1 MVEKLAS
8 GFAHIFKP
16 PHPRLSGHPL
26 ERSWRLR
33 SPGRKRGGLTHL
45 DELRSSL
52 VGLPR
57 LLSGPGFGQYAFG
70 NSRWALWRYV
80 NGMGDRRLAG

>member
-1 MVEKLAS
+1 M
-8 GFAHIFKP
+8 
-16 PHPRLSGHPL
+16 
-26 ERSWRLR
+26 
-33 SPGRKRGGLTHL
+33 HL

-70 NSRWALWRYV
+70 NSRWALWSYV